1 MASNQSLLLGGPG
14 SGKVDGG
21 TLAVGR
27 DTTLVPEGS
36 TSGPPWPSLPGA
48 FEGTASWYEAV
59 ACLLLLFLARV
70 PCVNPPSG

>member
-1 MASNQSLLLGGPG
+1 MLRWTSGKQAELAVWGVVDRWKNQTMQQILGWGLASSQSLLLGGPE

-36 TSGPPWPSLPGA
+36 TAGPP
-48 FEGTASWYEAV
+48 
-59 ACLLLLFLARV
+59 
-70 PCVNPPSG
+70 